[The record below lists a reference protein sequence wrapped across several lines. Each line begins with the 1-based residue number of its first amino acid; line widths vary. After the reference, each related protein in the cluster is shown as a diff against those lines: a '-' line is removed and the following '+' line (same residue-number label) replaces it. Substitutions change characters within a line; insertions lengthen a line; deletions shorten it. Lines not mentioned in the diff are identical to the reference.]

1 MNYWLITKNQNN
13 GSEKSITH
21 LLSQVLFYK
30 DQLKFK
36 HQIIDILIQQLSKRD
51 KAHLKEQL
59 HHEQRTTTLTVCTS
73 LVF

>member
-36 HQIIDILIQQLSKRD
+36 HQIIDILIEQLSKRD

-59 HHEQRTTTLTVCTS
+59 HQEQRTTTLTVCTS